1 MENLQLLEGSPII
14 FTFSSHNKPLT
25 ETSKSIKCYGMHK
38 ASLEIVDATTLSIT
52 VEGCVNA
59 TNVDTGAQLNDEDIT
74 WTTLAIIS
82 ATSLEQVYTLTE
94 NGIYYIDLSGIQRVR
109 LNVTLI
115 SGTPTISMMRAD

>member
-14 FTFSSHNKPLT
+14 FTFSSQNKPLT

-38 ASLEIVDATTLSIT
+38 ASLEIVGATTFSIT

-59 TNVDTGAQLNDEDIT
+59 TNVDTGAQLTDNEIT
-74 WTTLAIIS
+74 WTKLATIS
-82 ATSLEQVYTLTE
+82 ATSLEKVDTLNK

-109 LNVTLI
+109 LNVTSI

>member
-38 ASLEIVDATTLSIT
+38 ASLEIVDATTISIT

-59 TNVDTGAQLNDEDIT
+59 TNIETGAQLTDEEIT
-74 WTTLAIIS
+74 WTKLATIS
-82 ATSLEQVYTLTE
+82 ATSLEKVDTLTE
-94 NGIYYIDLSGIQRVR
+94 DGIYYIDLSGIQRVR
-109 LNVTLI
+109 LNVTSI
-115 SGTPTISMMRAD
+115 TGTPTISMMRAD

>member
-38 ASLEIVDATTLSIT
+38 ASLEIVGATTISIT

-59 TNVDTGAQLNDEDIT
+59 TNVDTGTQLNDGEIT
-74 WTTLAIIS
+74 WTKLATIS
-82 ATSLEQVYTLTE
+82 ATSLEKVDTLNK

-109 LNVTLI
+109 LNVTSI